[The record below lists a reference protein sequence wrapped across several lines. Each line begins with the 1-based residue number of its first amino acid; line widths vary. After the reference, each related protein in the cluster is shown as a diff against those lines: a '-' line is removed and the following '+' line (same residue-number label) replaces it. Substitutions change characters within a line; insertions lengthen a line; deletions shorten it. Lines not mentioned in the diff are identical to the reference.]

1 MPQADTFV
9 IVGLTGGIA
18 SGKSTVA
25 NMLADLGARI
35 IDADVIA
42 RKIVE
47 PGEPAWKDIRETF
60 GEEVF
65 HDDDTLNREALGEVV
80 FGDPEARKKL
90 ETITHPRI
98 GQRMMER
105 AQQIRSEGHDWVI
118 YDAAL
123 IVENGIHEWL
133 DSLIVVAADR
143 DVQVKRV
150 IERDKMSRDQ
160 AVQRLDAQMPLEEKV
175 AVADYVIDNNGTLGQ
190 TREQVEQIYQQIGRG
205 VRTRGTAKPAEQDKP
220 ADEDDQL

>member
-1 MPQADTFV
+1 MPQDDTFV

-25 NMLADLGARI
+25 NMMAELGARI

-47 PGEPAWKDIRETF
+47 PGEPAWEDIREAF
-60 GEEVF
+60 GDEVLR
-65 HDDDTLNREALGEVV
+65 DDDTLDREALGKVV
-80 FGDPEARKKL
+80 FGDREARKKL
-90 ETITHPRI
+90 ESITHPRI

-105 AQQIRSEGHDWVI
+105 AQQIRSEGHHWVI

-143 DVQVKRV
+143 DVQIKRV
-150 IERDKMSRDQ
+150 MERDNMSHDE
-160 AVQRLDAQMPLEEKV
+160 AVQRLDAQMPLEEKI
-175 AVADYVIDNNGTLGQ
+175 AVADYVIDNNGTLQQ
-190 TREQVEQIYQQIGRG
+190 TREQVEQIYQQIEEG
-205 VRTRGTAKPAEQDKP
+205 VRTRGTAKPA
-220 ADEDDQL
+220 DEDAQT

>member
-1 MPQADTFV
+1 MPQDQTFV

-25 NMLADLGARI
+25 NMLSELGARV

-47 PGEPAWKDIRETF
+47 PGEPAWVDIKETF

-65 HDDDTLNREALGEVV
+65 HEDGPLDREALGQVV
-80 FGDPEARKKL
+80 FGDERARKKL
-90 ETITHPRI
+90 EAITHPRI

-105 AQQIRSEGHDWVI
+105 AQQIQREGHRWVI

-143 DVQVKRV
+143 DVQIKRL
-150 IERDKMSRDQ
+150 IERDGISRE
-160 AVQRLDAQMPLEEKV
+160 DALKRIDSQMPLEKKI
-175 AVADYVIDNNGTLGQ
+175 AVADYVIDNNGTLEETQ
-190 TREQVEQIYQQIGRG
+190 EQVEQLYQQIEEG
-205 VRTRGTAKPAEQDKP
+205 VRTRGTAAPF
-220 ADEDDQL
+220 DEDVPLDDDTQS

>member
-1 MPQADTFV
+1 MNDEAMPQDDTFV

-25 NMLADLGARI
+25 QMLAELGARI

-42 RKIVE
+42 REIVE
-47 PGEPAWKDIRETF
+47 PGEPAWKEIRVVF

-65 HDDDTLNREALGEVV
+65 RDDDSLDREALGNVV
-80 FGDPEARKKL
+80 FGDPEARRKL
-90 ETITHPRI
+90 ESLTHPRI
-98 GQRMMER
+98 AQRMMER
-105 AQQIRSEGHDWVI
+105 AQQIRAQGHHWVI

-143 DVQVKRV
+143 RVQLERV
-150 IERDKMSRDQ
+150 IERDTMSPEAALR
-160 AVQRLDAQMPLEEKV
+160 RLNAQMPLEAKI
-175 AVADYVIDNNGTLGQ
+175 AVADYVIDNNGSLDK
-190 TREQVEQIYQQIGRG
+190 TREQVERIYRQIETS
-205 VRTRGTAKPAEQDKP
+205 VRNRGTAKPADQDEQR
-220 ADEDDQL
+220 